1 MNRNRRPT
9 RHTGTAEEAADALQG
24 IPLEEAV
31 LMVQRMRWALG
42 PEGPPALAPLAPSTG
57 RVLDHEISRS
67 AGQDIPPTEAR
78 RA

>member
-1 MNRNRRPT
+1 MNRHRRPT

-42 PEGPPALAPLAPSTG
+42 IEPMPALSPLAPVTG
-57 RVLDHEISRS
+57 RVIDHEISRN